1 MPITVALEKINSPSG
16 PMPSLFCNDCF
27 FFEGSK
33 RLRIDNRSISIKGK
47 MIRAADPQRGMTLL
61 ELIVATSVLLILSSA
76 AMPIFRNTVV
86 RNREAEL
93 HSDLR
98 EIRNA
103 IDKYKDFAD
112 KNLIRSEVGSQ
123 GYPPDLDTLVNGIDF
138 GGTGTQRIR
147 FLRRIPIDPM
157 TGRADWN
164 LQSVQDDPDT
174 GTWGGHDVF
183 DVHSSSQALAM
194 DGSHYSTW

>member
-1 MPITVALEKINSPSG
+1 
-16 PMPSLFCNDCF
+16 
-27 FFEGSK
+27 
-33 RLRIDNRSISIKGK
+33 

-112 KNLIRSEVGSQ
+112 KNLIGSEVGSQ

-194 DGSHYSTW
+194 DGSHYSAW